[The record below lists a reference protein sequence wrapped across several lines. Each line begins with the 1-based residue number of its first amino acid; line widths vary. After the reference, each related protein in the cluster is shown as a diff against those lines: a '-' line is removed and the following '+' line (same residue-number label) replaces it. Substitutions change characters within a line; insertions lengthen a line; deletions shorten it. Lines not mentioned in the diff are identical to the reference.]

1 MNEIEMKKRETQEME
16 DVMVELQNKGE
27 KVEQVLKDATEVKF
41 KLEMRKERKN
51 KEIIDLEGE
60 TSVLRNEIQ
69 MERDIDNDLDQA
81 ENDLKEK
88 KTKV

>member
-1 MNEIEMKKRETQEME
+1 MKKRETQEME

-51 KEIIDLEGE
+51 KEIIDLERE

>member
-1 MNEIEMKKRETQEME
+1 MKKRETQEME

>member
-1 MNEIEMKKRETQEME
+1 MKKRETQEME

-27 KVEQVLKDATEVKF
+27 KVEQVLKDATEMKF